1 MAVTHTWSVND
12 QLQTRTQDGLSE
24 VIFSL
29 VWQLNSEE
37 TVGTGDDAVTYS
49 ISSANQISLNTDNL
63 DPATFTSFA
72 DLTEAQVVGWAKETI
87 DANAAEGEETADEA
101 KARIETNRK
110 GKVTAQVARKT
121 AEASG
126 MPWAAE

>member
-24 VIFSL
+24 VVFSV
-29 VWQLNSEE
+29 VWRLSSEE
-37 TVGTGDDAVTYS
+37 TVDGKTYS

-72 DLTEAQVVGWAKETI
+72 DLTEAQVVGWAKATI
-87 DANAAEGEETADEA
+87 DANAAEGEGVTCAEWEAGHDRNIAKQINPPTAVETA
-101 KARIETNRK
+101 
-110 GKVTAQVARKT
+110 
-121 AEASG
+121 
-126 MPWAAE
+126 PWATANP

>member
-24 VIFSL
+24 VVFSV
-29 VWQLNSEE
+29 VWNLSSEE
-37 TVGTGDDAVTYS
+37 TVDGTTYT

-72 DLTEAQVVGWAKETI
+72 DLTEAQVVGWAKDTI
-87 DANAAEGEETADEA
+87 DANAAEGEGVTCAEWEAGHDRNIAKQINPPTAVETA
-101 KARIETNRK
+101 
-110 GKVTAQVARKT
+110 
-121 AEASG
+121 
-126 MPWAAE
+126 PWAAA

>member
-24 VIFSL
+24 VVFSV
-29 VWQLNSEE
+29 VWNLSSEE
-37 TVGTGDDAVTYS
+37 TVDGTTYS

-72 DLTEAQVVGWAKETI
+72 DLTESQVVGWAKSTI
-87 DANAAEGEETADEA
+87 DANAAEGEGVTCAEWEAGHDRNIAKQINPPTAVETA
-101 KARIETNRK
+101 
-110 GKVTAQVARKT
+110 
-121 AEASG
+121 
-126 MPWAAE
+126 PWVNSDPA